1 MVTANGKLRPG
12 TLLLKNKDGQQPSS
26 DFSNKTFRIAF
37 LPYLTRPIKV
47 PDSAGWG
54 LWSRSALT
62 KKGKSNACRRML
74 ADECQTSKM
83 IEMSKDFEINGE
95 FRVMENAELVYIL
108 TNSAKLVSKVKE
120 RETVFGEEYDIDDV
134 LQQMTPARK
143 RVAMA
148 GIELY
153 KRSTSKKEQ
162 RPQIRCSVD
171 IYDMM
176 QPIIGDNRTEESWAI
191 FVNQASRVLKKIRI
205 SSGGLSAT
213 VVDVRVLLKEA
224 LLCDAACMML
234 CHNHPSGNNRPSS
247 EDDRLTKRLKD
258 SAEAINV
265 KLLDHVIVCSNS
277 YYSYADEGKL

>member
-1 MVTANGKLRPG
+1 
-12 TLLLKNKDGQQPSS
+12 
-26 DFSNKTFRIAF
+26 
-37 LPYLTRPIKV
+37 
-47 PDSAGWG
+47 
-54 LWSRSALT
+54 
-62 KKGKSNACRRML
+62 
-74 ADECQTSKM
+74 
-83 IEMSKDFEINGE
+83 MSKDFEINGE

-153 KRSTSKKEQ
+153 KRRASKKEQ

-213 VVDVRVLLKEA
+213 VVDVRVVLKEA

-258 SAEAINV
+258 AAEAINV